1 MESPTWTHRG
11 HRGEGI
17 IIPHTKHDPTS
28 KVISAYYTIHPDD
41 RQAFSD
47 AVIPHL
53 TTTAQQDG
61 CTYYVFAED
70 LTDPN
75 TIHLTEG
82 WRDQAAIDAHIAD
95 ENFLRAVTT
104 VLGGIRILDY
114 QAEYYDVTA
123 QTAGALPNAS

>member
-1 MESPTWTHRG
+1 M
-11 HRGEGI
+11 
-17 IIPHTKHDPTS
+17 IPHTKHTPTS
-28 KVISAYYTIHPDD
+28 KVISAYYTVHPDD

-82 WRDQAAIDAHIAD
+82 WRDQAAIDAHMAD
-95 ENFLRAVTT
+95 EHFLKAVTT

-123 QTAGALPNAS
+123 QAAGALPNAS

>member
-1 MESPTWTHRG
+1 M
-11 HRGEGI
+11 
-17 IIPHTKHDPTS
+17 IPHTRHTPTG
-28 KVISAYYTIHPDD
+28 KVISACYTIHPDD
-41 RQAFSD
+41 RQAFRD

-53 TTTAQQDG
+53 TTTARQDG

-82 WRDQAAIDAHIAD
+82 WRDQAAIDAHMAD
-95 ENFLRAVTT
+95 ERFLEAVTA

-114 QAEYYDVTA
+114 QAEYYDVAA
-123 QTAGALPNAS
+123 QTADALPAAS

>member
-1 MESPTWTHRG
+1 M
-11 HRGEGI
+11 
-17 IIPHTKHDPTS
+17 IPHTKHDATS
-28 KVISAYYTIHPDD
+28 KVISAYYTVHPDD

-53 TTTAQQDG
+53 STTAQQDG

-82 WRDQAAIDAHIAD
+82 WRDQAAIDDHMAD
-95 ENFLRAVTT
+95 ENFLKAVTT

-123 QTAGALPNAS
+123 QTVGVLPNAN